1 MKTTITEELELPDDR
16 RAALSRE
23 ALRLGISVNQLV
35 KRVLL
40 KKSEQI
46 IESES
51 SDASA
56 VNFTLYNW
64 RLYKFDRF

>member
-1 MKTTITEELELPDDR
+1 MKTTIAEELEIPEDR

-23 ALRLGISVNQLV
+23 ALRLGVSVNVLV

-46 IESES
+46 IESEQS
-51 SDASA
+51 EKQAA
-56 VNFTLYNW
+56 
-64 RLYKFDRF
+64 